1 MDILWTKTGDEKMS
15 DINYRERLYGVFSRI
30 RNVTSG
36 VFNYLSGVTSN
47 VTSKIIIDDDN
58 VIKGPP
64 YNDLID
70 AVEAAR
76 QEWLTAK
83 KYFESVTDPDL
94 IDHAVYLMEAAQR
107 KYMYLLKKARQEG
120 VKVEFL

>member
-1 MDILWTKTGDEKMS
+1 MS
-15 DINYRERLYGVFSRI
+15 DINFRGHLYEAFSLI

-36 VFNYLSGVTSN
+36 IFDYMSNITSN
-47 VTSKIIIDDDN
+47 ITSKIINDDK
-58 VIKGPP
+58 VIKDPP
-64 YNDLID
+64 YSDLPD
-70 AVEAAR
+70 AIEAAR
-76 QEWLTAK
+76 QEWLTAR

-94 IDHAVYLMEAAQR
+94 IDHAVYLMEATQR

>member
-1 MDILWTKTGDEKMS
+1 MS
-15 DINYRERLYGVFSRI
+15 DINYRERLYEVFSRI

-58 VIKGPP
+58 VIKDPP

-70 AVEAAR
+70 AVEAAK
-76 QEWLTAK
+76 QEWLIAK

-120 VKVEFL
+120 VKLEFL

>member
-1 MDILWTKTGDEKMS
+1 MS
-15 DINYRERLYGVFSRI
+15 DINYRERLYVVFSHI
-30 RNVTSG
+30 RDVTSE
-36 VFNYLSGVTSN
+36 VLNYLSGVTSN
-47 VTSKIIIDDDN
+47 VASKIIINDDNN
-58 VIKGPP
+58 VIKDPP